1 MNFLVESFMTRF
13 ISFNVNGIRARQ
25 HQLEAIKEQ
34 LDPDVM
40 GLQEIKVH
48 DEQFPLAD
56 VESRGWHVEHFG
68 SAFRRSSC
76 EKCFEGDHVVQP
88 LVYRV
93 CRLFVVYARYDS
105 Q

>member
-1 MNFLVESFMTRF
+1 MARF

-56 VESRGWHVEHFG
+56 VESIGWHVEHFG
-68 SAFRRSSC
+68 QKS
-76 EKCFEGDHVVQP
+76 H
-88 LVYRV
+88 
-93 CRLFVVYARYDS
+93 
-105 Q
+105 